1 MDELILTAEMI
12 KQYEDTQYIRDR
24 KTAYSQL
31 NQMEL
36 IFNDKVNGTNTWEE
50 AILAIKAKYP
60 KPTV

>member
-1 MDELILTAEMI
+1 MI